1 MGIKESISELR
12 QKFDADLSEVRD
24 SESIEKLRVSYLGKK
39 GSVTELLKG
48 LKDLSGAE
56 KKEFGQ
62 TINTLK
68 REVDE
73 RITAHVE
80 LDTSQI
86 HAETDIR
93 NLLRVSYSSVIMK
106 D

>member
-48 LKDLSGAE
+48 LKGRFRRGE
-56 KKEFGQ
+56 KENAARP
-62 TINTLK
+62 INTAEA
-68 REVDE
+68 RGGRGHRRTRVE
-73 RITAHVE
+73 AHPRWRRRSRP
-80 LDTSQI
+80 DRQ
-86 HAETDIR
+86 
-93 NLLRVSYSSVIMK
+93 LRSSMT
-106 D
+106 